1 MSQVSWARLRWLGL
15 RVTFGALAL
24 YAGVLVVIWFT
35 TPNIGPAAGTGDH
48 ATYMAAGRRWLA
60 GGSFYRPYQLAG
72 PYVVDKVEILYPP
85 TILPLLIVFGFL
97 PDILWWLTPIAILA
111 GVVSYW
117 RPGLA
122 GWTAILACIAV
133 PSTFEA
139 LAYGNPA
146 LWVAA
151 FLALGTILGWPSVLV
166 ALKPT
171 LIPFMVVG
179 IRRRSWWLAAGL
191 LAVVSL
197 VFLPLWF
204 DYARVLL
211 NARGPLVSPW
221 YSLGNVP
228 LLLIPL
234 IARFNSRRLR
244 PEVGGRTSDPG
255 HSYWSKEP

>member
-1 MSQVSWARLRWLGL
+1 M
-15 RVTFGALAL
+15 
-24 YAGVLVVIWFT
+24 
-35 TPNIGPAAGTGDH
+35 
-48 ATYMAAGRRWLA
+48 
-60 GGSFYRPYQLAG
+60 
-72 PYVVDKVEILYPP
+72 
-85 TILPLLIVFGFL
+85 
-97 PDILWWLTPIAILA
+97 
-111 GVVSYW
+111 
-117 RPGLA
+117 
-122 GWTAILACIAV
+122 
-133 PSTFEA
+133 
-139 LAYGNPA
+139 
-146 LWVAA
+146 AA
-151 FLALGTILGWPSVLV
+151 FLALGTIWGWPSVLV

-179 IRRRSWWLAAGL
+179 IRRRSWWLAAGV

-197 VFLPLWF
+197 AFLPLWF

-234 IARFNSRRLR
+234 IARFNSRRPL